1 MAAAPKTPEAVTL
14 PSPLST
20 KSAASGTTASWGAG
34 RRGRGGAAGR
44 VEHSVLCC
52 KGQQSAWAGL
62 LLSTRALQVGAC
74 CRAGGTGGSCCS
86 PTEVEMA
93 GSPSSID
100 AWMAPGAASV
110 TLSVQHTF
118 PCRQTEQRQQP
129 GRRRACRPGG
139 GQRQRQLQ
147 TAGVVPS
154 ANAHRMLIQGDDGG
168 GGAILAIG
176 IGAIVPVAGR
186 GRGGSWNEGAVEGL
200 PQRRTPALVRTS
212 LVQLVSGAAE
222 AA

>member
-1 MAAAPKTPEAVTL
+1 MAAGTE
-14 PSPLST
+14 PSD
-20 KSAASGTTASWGAG
+20 
-34 RRGRGGAAGR
+34 RGPQG
-44 VEHSVLCC
+44 
-52 KGQQSAWAGL
+52 KW
-62 LLSTRALQVGAC
+62 
-74 CRAGGTGGSCCS
+74 
-86 PTEVEMA
+86 
-93 GSPSSID
+93 
-100 AWMAPGAASV
+100 
-110 TLSVQHTF
+110 
-118 PCRQTEQRQQP
+118 
-129 GRRRACRPGG
+129 
-139 GQRQRQLQ
+139 QRQRQLQ
-147 TAGVVPS
+147 TAGGPSAS